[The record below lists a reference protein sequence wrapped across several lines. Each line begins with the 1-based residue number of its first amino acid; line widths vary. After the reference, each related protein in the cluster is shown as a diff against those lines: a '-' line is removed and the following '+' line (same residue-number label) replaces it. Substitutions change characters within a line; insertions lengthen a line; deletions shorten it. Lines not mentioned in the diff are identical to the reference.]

1 VARQAIWADRWSRRS
16 VEEDAVLFRI
26 SSPALLACLLVLIV
40 GSAMAGLLVGRS
52 RREHQHG
59 LKESS
64 GVIQGALLG
73 FMGLI
78 LAFGLSLALGRY
90 EDRRAAVVDDA
101 NTIGTTYLRAQTLP
115 EPLRSR
121 SLALLVRYAGLERTL
136 THDVPGSDAADRTI
150 TRADALQ
157 QQLWALNGEAID
169 QQPTASAPRLYEDS
183 LNAMIDQQTV
193 RIAGL
198 NNRVPTEVLLLELIG
213 SAGAM
218 FLVGLHVGL
227 LGRSMTPLLLAAGLV
242 TFLLFVTFD
251 LDRPTRGFIEV
262 PDSPLA
268 ALAASMND
276 PPAAG
281 PP

>member
-1 VARQAIWADRWSRRS
+1 M
-16 VEEDAVLFRI
+16 LFELP
-26 SSPALLACLLVLIV
+26 SAALMIGLLVLIA
-40 GSAMAGLLVGRS
+40 GSALGGLFVGLS
-52 RREHQHG
+52 RREHHHG

-64 GVIQGALLG
+64 GVLQGALLG

-115 EPLRSR
+115 EPMRSR
-121 SLALLVRYAGLERTL
+121 SLPLLVDYTDLELAL
-136 THDVPGSDAADRTI
+136 TNEVPGSDAAQRTV
-150 TRADALQ
+150 AQGDALHD
-157 QQLWALNGEAID
+157 QLWALNGQAIEME
-169 QQPTASAPRLYEDS
+169 PTASAPRLYEDS

-193 RIAGL
+193 RVAGL
-198 NNRVPTEVLLLELIG
+198 NNRVPTEVLLLEVIG

-227 LGRSMTPLLLAAGLV
+227 LGRSLTPLLLAAGLV

-262 PDSPLA
+262 PNAPLA
-268 ALAASMND
+268 ALRASMD
-276 PPAAG
+276 EPPAVG